1 MEFNHS
7 KKVQELSYQI
17 TNFMNKYIYASE
29 SIYETSLK
37 KDKKKVPPIINEL
50 KLLAKK
56 DNLWNLFLPDS
67 NISHGL
73 SNVDYAPLCEIMGR
87 SRIAPEIFN
96 CNAPDTGNME
106 LLLKYGSDFQKNN
119 WLKPL
124 LEGKIRSAFCMT
136 EPAVASSDVTN
147 IETSIR
153 REGDNYIVNGRKW
166 WTTNAAHPNCEI
178 FIVMGKT
185 DKSVELYKQQSQIL
199 IPKDSPGV
207 KIIRNLSL
215 FGYDDLPHGHC
226 EVLFDN
232 VKVPAAN
239 LILGEGRGFEIAQ
252 GRLGPGRIHHC
263 MRLIGSCE
271 RAIELMCERV
281 KNRKAFGKN
290 LSEQGSIREKIA
302 LSRIE
307 IEQARLLV
315 LKTAWAIDSVGAK
328 SARGEIAMIKVAVPN
343 IALNVIDRAIQVHG
357 AGGFTEDY
365 FLASAWANAR
375 SLRMADGPDE
385 VHSET
390 ISKLELR
397 K

>member
-1 MEFNHS
+1 MYSN
-7 KKVQELSYQI
+7 KK
-17 TNFMNKYIYASE
+17 
-29 SIYETSLK
+29 
-37 KDKKKVPPIINEL
+37 
-50 KLLAKK
+50 
-56 DNLWNLFLPDS
+56 
-67 NISHGL
+67 
-73 SNVDYAPLCEIMGR
+73 
-87 SRIAPEIFN
+87 
-96 CNAPDTGNME
+96 
-106 LLLKYGSDFQKNN
+106 
-119 WLKPL
+119 
-124 LEGKIRSAFCMT
+124 
-136 EPAVASSDVTN
+136 
-147 IETSIR
+147 
-153 REGDNYIVNGRKW
+153 
-166 WTTNAAHPNCEI
+166 
-178 FIVMGKT
+178 
-185 DKSVELYKQQSQIL
+185 
-199 IPKDSPGV
+199 SPY
-207 KIIRNLSL
+207 S
-215 FGYDDLPHGHC
+215 
-226 EVLFDN
+226 
-232 VKVPAAN
+232 
-239 LILGEGRGFEIAQ
+239 
-252 GRLGPGRIHHC
+252 
-263 MRLIGSCE
+263 
-271 RAIELMCERV
+271 ERV

>member
-17 TNFMNKYIYASE
+17 LSFMEKYIYPSE
-29 SIYETSLK
+29 SIYESSLK
-37 KDKKKVPPIINEL
+37 EDKTKVPLVMNEL

-56 DNLWNLFLPDS
+56 NNLWNLFLPDS
-67 NISHGL
+67 NLSYGL
-73 SNVDYAPLCEIMGR
+73 NNIEYAPLCEIMGR
-87 SRIAPEIFN
+87 SRIAPEVFN

-106 LLLKYGSDFQKNN
+106 LLLKYGNDSQKNN
-119 WLKPL
+119 WLNPL

-136 EPAVASSDVTN
+136 EPAVASSDATN
-147 IETSIR
+147 IETSIK
-153 REGDNYIVNGRKW
+153 REGDNYIINGRKW
-166 WTTNAAHPNCEI
+166 WTSNAAHPNCEI

-185 DKSVELYKQQSQIL
+185 NKAAELYKQQSQIL
-199 IPKDSPGV
+199 VPRDSPGV
-207 KIIRNLSL
+207 KILRNLSL

-232 VKVPAAN
+232 VKVPVAN

-290 LSEQGSIREKIA
+290 LAEQGSIREKIA

-315 LKTAWAIDSVGAK
+315 LKTAWSIDNIGAK
-328 SARGEIAMIKVAVPN
+328 AARGEIAMIKVAVPN
-343 IALNVIDRAIQVHG
+343 IALNVIDRAIQMHG

-385 VHSET
+385 VHLET